1 MKYNVGSLVAIMGI
15 ATIYN
20 VACIAGGILVADK
33 IREKKAEK
41 NMLDEAYAS
50 VQDILKDAEED
61 HENGEE

>member
-1 MKYNVGSLVAIMGI
+1 MKCNVGSMLVVLGV
-15 ATIYN
+15 ATVYN

-50 VQDILKDAEED
+50 VQDILKDAEEED
-61 HENGEE
+61 EEK